1 VSARVL
7 TSPPGLGVLACLV
20 LFGFGELSGAVQGSY
35 RQEIRQ
41 YAMARAQAH
50 PAVHQLTG
58 VEDIDQV
65 ILERVADRSLARVHI
80 FHLHSHG
87 LGLVTIILLT
97 ILANTGFSPGTRS
110 GLSVGVSLG
119 LLYPFGWL
127 TLAWTL
133 PSLGETA
140 AFQLAERFF
149 FIPFGGVYLLAVG
162 ALIVLYAAD
171 LIKQRREVRL
181 GNGGDPPRSLG
192 D

>member
-1 VSARVL
+1 VNARAL
-7 TSPPGLGVLACLV
+7 KAPPGLGVLACLV
-20 LFGFGELSGAVQGSY
+20 LFGFGELSGALQGSY

-41 YAMARAQAH
+41 YAIARAQAH

-65 ILERVADRSLARVHI
+65 ILERVADRSLARVHT

-87 LGLVTIILLT
+87 LGLVTIILLA
-97 ILANTGFSPGTRS
+97 ILANMGFSPRTKTA
-110 GLSVGVSLG
+110 LSLWVSLG

-149 FIPFGGVYLLAVG
+149 FIPFGGAYLLAVG
-162 ALIVLYAAD
+162 ALIVLYAAA
-171 LIKQRREVRL
+171 LLRRWGE
-181 GNGGDPPRSLG
+181 PPPP
-192 D
+192 

>member
-1 VSARVL
+1 VSASAL
-7 TSPPGLGVLACLV
+7 KAPSGLGILACLV
-20 LFGFGELSGAVQGSY
+20 LFGFGELSGALQGSY
-35 RQEIRQ
+35 RQEIRE
-41 YAMARAQAH
+41 YAIAKAQTY

-65 ILERVADRSLARVHI
+65 ILERVADRSLARVYT
-80 FHLHSHG
+80 FLLHSHG

-97 ILANTGFSPGTRS
+97 ILANTGFSPRTKT
-110 GLSVGVSLG
+110 GLSLWVSLG

-149 FIPFGGVYLLAVG
+149 FIPFGGAYLLAVG

-171 LIKQRREVRL
+171 LIKQRRE
-181 GNGGDPPRSLG
+181 DTPS
-192 D
+192 

>member
-1 VSARVL
+1 MNAGAL
-7 TSPPGLGVLACLV
+7 KAPPGLGILACLV
-20 LFGFGELSGAVQGSY
+20 LFGFGELSGALQGGY
-35 RQEIRQ
+35 HEEIRQ
-41 YAMARAQAH
+41 YAITRAQAH

-58 VEDIDQV
+58 VADIDQV
-65 ILERVADRSLARVHI
+65 ILERVADRSLARVHT

-97 ILANTGFSPGTRS
+97 VLANTGFSPRTRIV
-110 GLSVGVSLG
+110 LSLWVSLG

-140 AFQLAERFF
+140 AFQLAERLF
-149 FIPFGGVYLLAVG
+149 FIPFGGAYLLAVG

-171 LIKQRREVRL
+171 LLRRWKM
-181 GNGGDPPRSLG
+181 PPPP
-192 D
+192 

>member
-1 VSARVL
+1 VS
-7 TSPPGLGVLACLV
+7 TSALKAPPGLGILACLV
-20 LFGFGELSGAVQGSY
+20 LFGFGELSGALQGGY
-35 RQEIRQ
+35 PQDIRQ
-41 YAMARAQAH
+41 YAIAKAQAH

-65 ILERVADRSLARVHI
+65 ILERVADRSLARVHT

-97 ILANTGFSPGTRS
+97 ILANTGFSPRTKTA
-110 GLSVGVSLG
+110 LSLWASLG

-149 FIPFGGVYLLAVG
+149 FIPFGGAYLLAIG

-171 LIKQRREVRL
+171 LLRRRRE
-181 GNGGDPPRSLG
+181 PPPP
-192 D
+192 

>member
-1 VSARVL
+1 VSARAL
-7 TSPPGLGVLACLV
+7 KSPPGLGVLACLV

-41 YAMARAQAH
+41 YAMSSAQAH
-50 PAVHQLTG
+50 PAAHQLTG

-65 ILERVADRSLARVHI
+65 ILERVGDSSLARVHI

-87 LGLVTIILLT
+87 LGLVTIVLLT
-97 ILANTGFSPGTRS
+97 ILANTGFSPPTRIS
-110 GLSVGVSLG
+110 LSFAVSLG

-140 AFQLAERFF
+140 AFQIAERLF
-149 FIPFGGVYLLAVG
+149 FIPFGGVYLLAIG
-162 ALIVLYAAD
+162 ALIILYAVD
-171 LIKQRREVRL
+171 LIKQRRDARL
-181 GNGGDPPRSLG
+181 GTGD
-192 D
+192 